1 MTAMDAR
8 LRTERELI
16 RLTQPGSLLNRD
28 SHRSTAVF
36 YDARDKQRRKFHTE
50 LIESYTADA
59 ADLGKDGSA
68 AIITAGPPGAGKSTE
83 VEKLGLTGYR
93 VIDPD
98 VIKEHLLEKA
108 RRDGIFDDLLRL
120 QLEDGR
126 TLLPNELA
134 SLVHNESA
142 DLANAILRRSI
153 EDGVNVAIEGT
164 FSWPI
169 LKDRYLEWLLTGEYS
184 YLTVVNV
191 EVNRDTAISQASE
204 RWWGGREKAFAGTGS
219 LLGGRFTPP
228 EAIDALYTTGAPRA
242 STCNANAVA
251 FFNDPRADL
260 FDEVTLYVYDRTGS
274 SDEQSIYVA
283 RNGVREGD
291 SPAPLG
297 VAYRGLSQP

>member
-1 MTAMDAR
+1 M
-8 LRTERELI
+8 RTERELI
-16 RLTQPGSLLNRD
+16 RLTQPGSLLHKD
-28 SHRSTAVF
+28 SNRSTASL
-36 YDARDKQRRKFHTE
+36 YGATDRPRRNFHRE
-50 LIESYTADA
+50 LLEKYTADA

-68 AIITAGPPGAGKSTE
+68 ALITAGPPGAGKSTE
-83 VEKLGLTGYR
+83 VAKLGLTGYR

-98 VIKEHLLEKA
+98 EIKERLLEKA
-108 RRDGIFDDLLRL
+108 CADGIFDDLLQL

-134 SLVHNESA
+134 SLVHTESA

-164 FSWPI
+164 FSWPK
-169 LKDRYLEWLLTGEYS
+169 LKDRYLQWLLSGDYS
-184 YLTVVNV
+184 YLTVVDV
-191 EVNRDTAISQASE
+191 EVSRETAKTQASE
-204 RWWGGREKAFAGTGS
+204 RWWGGRERAFDGTGS

-228 EAIDALYTTGAPRA
+228 EAIDGLYVTGATTA

-251 FFNDPRADL
+251 FFNDPLADL

-274 SDEQSIYVA
+274 SDERSIYVA

-291 SPAPLG
+291 APAPLDA
-297 VAYRGLSQP
+297 AYRRA

>member
-1 MTAMDAR
+1 M
-8 LRTERELI
+8 RTERELI
-16 RLTQPGSLLNRD
+16 RLTQPGSLLHKD
-28 SHRSTAVF
+28 SHRSTAVL
-36 YDARDKQRRKFHTE
+36 YGAGDHSRRKFHTE
-50 LIESYTADA
+50 LIESYTSDA

-83 VEKLGLTGYR
+83 VVKLGLTGYR

-98 VIKEHLLEKA
+98 VIKEQLLEKA
-108 RRDGIFDDLLRL
+108 RTDGIFNDLLRL

-134 SLVHNESA
+134 SLVHKESA

-164 FSWPI
+164 FSWPT
-169 LKDRYLEWLLTGEYS
+169 LKDRYLDWLLTGEYS

-191 EVNRDTAISQASE
+191 EVDRDTAMSQASE
-204 RWWGGREKAFAGTGS
+204 RWWGGREMAFAGTGS

-228 EAIDALYTTGAPRA
+228 EAIDGLYITGATRA

-251 FFNDPRADL
+251 FFNDSRADL

-291 SPAPLG
+291 APTPLD
-297 VAYRGLSQP
+297 VAYRGLSQQ